1 MESPFLKT
9 TSSRYL
15 ELLTHSLFSFG
26 IPMSA
31 STTFLHSVHFEYFLH
46 HICQLISEIDF
57 AKAYD
62 CTRGVECQIGHC
74 KSFTSSHQYD
84 HKNFLS
90 EYIGFGLIYTS
101 RPKGRDIRTS
111 WNNWRMLVFS
121 SLTRF
126 FFYYAAS
133 SSQHSCS
140 WRRLDHQSSLASED
154 LWSKSKIPICTYICV
169 FAFAFS

>member
-1 MESPFLKT
+1 
-9 TSSRYL
+9 
-15 ELLTHSLFSFG
+15 
-26 IPMSA
+26 MSA

-84 HKNFLS
+84 HRNFLS

-101 RPKGRDIRTS
+101 RPKGRDIRTP
-111 WNNWRMLVFS
+111 WNNRRMLVFS
-121 SLTRF
+121 LTRF
-126 FFYYAAS
+126 FLLCSIFFSTFLFLKAARS
-133 SSQHSCS
+133 PKFIGLG
-140 WRRLDHQSSLASED
+140 RSLI
-154 LWSKSKIPICTYICV
+154 KI
-169 FAFAFS
+169 

>member
-1 MESPFLKT
+1 
-9 TSSRYL
+9 
-15 ELLTHSLFSFG
+15 
-26 IPMSA
+26 MSA

-126 FFYYAAS
+126 FFTMQHLLLNILVLEGGSITKVHWPRKIFDQNQRSPFVPTFVCLLSPFLS
-133 SSQHSCS
+133 SDEWFFSPQVSSLWWPSCHHSCV
-140 WRRLDHQSSLASED
+140 L
-154 LWSKSKIPICTYICV
+154 T
-169 FAFAFS
+169 